1 MEKKAREEAER
12 QGVAEEEE
20 KKKKMVEYLQQL

>member
-20 KKKKMVEYLQQL
+20 KKKRMVEYLQQL